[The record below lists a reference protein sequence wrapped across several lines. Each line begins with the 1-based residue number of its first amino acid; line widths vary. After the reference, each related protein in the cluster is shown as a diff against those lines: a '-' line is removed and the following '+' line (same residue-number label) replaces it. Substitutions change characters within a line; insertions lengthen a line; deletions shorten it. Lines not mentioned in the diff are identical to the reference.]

1 MFDLLHIQWYNKR
14 KERRK
19 KYGNKTNFNG

>member
-14 KERRK
+14 KEREK
-19 KYGNKTNFNG
+19 KIWQQNKL

>member
-19 KYGNKTNFNG
+19 KYVSKRNKND